1 MKKFISILG
10 STGSVGSSTLNIID
24 LKKGYFTP
32 HIFSANK
39 NYKYIDIT
47 ENMEFEIWGVITGA
61 VRKFK

>member
-1 MKKFISILG
+1 MDSRL
-10 STGSVGSSTLNIID
+10 V
-24 LKKGYFTP
+24 P
-32 HIFSANK
+32 ANK